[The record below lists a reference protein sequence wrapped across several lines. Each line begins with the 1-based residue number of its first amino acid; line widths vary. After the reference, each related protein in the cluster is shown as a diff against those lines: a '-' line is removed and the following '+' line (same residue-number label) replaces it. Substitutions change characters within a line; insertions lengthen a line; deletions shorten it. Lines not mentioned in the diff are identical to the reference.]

1 MLSYIRGQL
10 RDSIYTISKI
20 YGFWARTGFHSLN
33 VKFKDFVLLDF
44 KIEVKLKDQSLP
56 DSLKKKFFEVSTTL
70 DKFETEIVAP
80 KDIKTTLKGQS
91 DYFKQLSKK
100 VDLKPLTHVF
110 ENFFLYDLENMMKE
124 TFVTELNKEFSIDG
138 LITFSGENKGNKT

>member
-1 MLSYIRGQL
+1 M
-10 RDSIYTISKI
+10 
-20 YGFWARTGFHSLN
+20 
-33 VKFKDFVLLDF
+33 
-44 KIEVKLKDQSLP
+44 P
-56 DSLKKKFFEVSTTL
+56 DSLKKIFEVSTTL